1 MKVTKYFRK
10 ITDSIES
17 HEENLETL
25 ESDKNNKL
33 QGLKH
38 VQKIFNE
45 TRDIHETN
53 RITLKRLQ
61 SSGTLDI
68 AVRSH
73 LMMSF

>member
-1 MKVTKYFRK
+1 MYLVMKVTKYLRK

-68 AVRSH
+68 AVR
-73 LMMSF
+73 